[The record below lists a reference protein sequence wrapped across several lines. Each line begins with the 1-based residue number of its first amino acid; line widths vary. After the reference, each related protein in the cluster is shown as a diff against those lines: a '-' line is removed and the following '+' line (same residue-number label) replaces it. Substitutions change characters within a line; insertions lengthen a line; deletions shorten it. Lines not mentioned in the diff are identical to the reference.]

1 MSTLHL
7 NTPLHQKLMS
17 CKDRDTIG
25 ISCSTP
31 PSIFY
36 LFVGVWLILVSLEG
50 LSEIIFPYADLLL
63 STLLFL
69 CLCYYA
75 KGTLRL
81 SVPQYVL
88 VVVIVIGGIL
98 SDELVRGVVWGGKLA
113 LIFAVA
119 SGINQTPGASGVLAR
134 AMILLGIIQ
143 FLFCVGSC
151 LGILFC
157 SGLTLG
163 DGRLGTILSSPGSM
177 WRTVLFPFFF
187 FSSYLFLAKQ
197 LSPIFLSLGG
207 VAAMTYVIWCDG
219 SRTAFFLIPIIFIF
233 IAFQFRHQF
242 HKLRFVFLA
251 LVAVVAFLFPVI
263 KSSGNFFDSG
273 PIARLAEINVSRNG
287 VFESLAMM
295 DSGRFRMYQSAIEDI
310 AHSPIFGN
318 GLLSTGIRFDHN
330 HAATADSQVTHNAFL
345 QLWGDLGIL
354 AVLSFLFIVLSWF
367 PLMRK
372 SISQLPKGSLYQSS
386 LVFASLGTL
395 SIFTLSF
402 LLHPMTVTW
411 SDWILFV
418 APFAVLADLDSISM
432 TRSPN
437 RNFVYAN

>member
-1 MSTLHL
+1 M
-7 NTPLHQKLMS
+7 
-17 CKDRDTIG
+17 
-25 ISCSTP
+25 
-31 PSIFY
+31 
-36 LFVGVWLILVSLEG
+36 GVWLILVSLEG

-69 CLCYYA
+69 CLCYYT

-81 SVPQYVL
+81 SVPQYAL
-88 VVVIVIGGIL
+88 VAVIVIGGIL
-98 SDELVRGVVWGGKLA
+98 SDELVTGVVWGGKLA

-119 SGINQTPGASGVLAR
+119 SGINQTTSASGVLAR

-151 LGILFC
+151 LGISFC

-163 DGRLGTILSSPGSM
+163 DGRMGTTLSSPGSM

-197 LSPIFLSLGG
+197 LSPIFLSLAA

-219 SRTAFFLIPIIFIF
+219 SRTAFFLIPMVFIS

-287 VFESLAMM
+287 VFESLVMM
-295 DSGRFRMYQSAIEDI
+295 DSGRFRMYQAAIEDI

-318 GLLSTGIRFDHN
+318 GLLSTGIRFDHD
-330 HAATADSQVTHNAFL
+330 HAASADSQVTHNAFL

-354 AVLSFLFIVLSWF
+354 AVLSFLFIVLSWL
-367 PLMRK
+367 PLARKSMRK
-372 SISQLPKGSLYQSS
+372 LPKGAPYQSS
-386 LVFASLGTL
+386 LVFASIATL
-395 SIFTLSF
+395 SVFTLSF

-418 APFAVLADLDSISM
+418 APFAVLADLASNSTIQL
-432 TRSPN
+432 PN
-437 RNFVYAN
+437 RNFEYAN